1 VTVFGSNA
9 SPVVAVTLPLAVGV
23 DTVIDCD
30 PDLVM
35 LPAVIDAEIV
45 EVPFATPVTTPVAAS
60 TVAAT
65 VFDDDQEGA
74 AAPENVAPVWSF
86 AVAVSVVVPP
96 TATVGAAGVTATDVN
111 TGDGPV
117 EFPLPLPPHA
127 IIDAATLPATM
138 MRTTL
143 RNMA

>member
-1 VTVFGSNA
+1 
-9 SPVVAVTLPLAVGV
+9 V
-23 DTVIDCD
+23 DTVIVCD

-45 EVPFATPVTTPVAAS
+45 DVPFAWPDTTPVAAS
-60 TVAAT
+60 TVAAA
-65 VFDDDQEGA
+65 VFDDDQVGA
-74 AAPENVAPVWSF
+74 AAPANGAPVWSF
-86 AVAVSVVVPP
+86 AVAASVVVPP
-96 TATVGAAGVTATDVN
+96 TATVGDTGVTATDVN

-117 EFPLPLPPHA
+117 VFPPLPPHA

-138 MRTTL
+138 MRTKL